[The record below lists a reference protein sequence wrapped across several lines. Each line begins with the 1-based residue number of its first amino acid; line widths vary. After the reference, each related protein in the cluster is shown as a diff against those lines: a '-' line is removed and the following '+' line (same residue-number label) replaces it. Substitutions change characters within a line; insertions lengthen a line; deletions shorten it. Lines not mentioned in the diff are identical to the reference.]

1 MTKKK
6 KVIITVL
13 AALLLLAG
21 ARYAQKSYQKHQVF
35 SNGDFCPPKKR
46 YTVCPSSGKR
56 RKPIMACGLWC
67 PIWIGTLRIRRQS
80 DAFWKPTTC
89 MPIITS

>member
-6 KVIITVL
+6 KVIITIL

-35 SNGDFCPPKKR
+35 SNGDFLSAEEKIYGLSVIWDTAKTYYGMSRNSLFASMVLAVWDCSR
-46 YTVCPSSGKR
+46 SSTFCVR
-56 RKPIMACGLWC
+56 FFVSM
-67 PIWIGTLRIRRQS
+67 
-80 DAFWKPTTC
+80 
-89 MPIITS
+89 M